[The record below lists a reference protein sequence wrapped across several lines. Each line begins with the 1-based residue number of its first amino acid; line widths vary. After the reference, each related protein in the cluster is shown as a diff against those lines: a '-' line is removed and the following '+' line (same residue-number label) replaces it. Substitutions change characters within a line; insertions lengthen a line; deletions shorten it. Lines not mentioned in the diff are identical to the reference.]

1 MCGQFDPALG
11 DNMIKFQWEKTAYGF
26 RVWAKKYD
34 ALAYVY
40 FGHYSTKKAALDAY
54 DAEQCNY

>member
-1 MCGQFDPALG
+1 
-11 DNMIKFQWEKTAYGF
+11 MIKFRWEKTAYGF
-26 RVWAKKYD
+26 RAWAKKYD

-40 FGHYSTKKAALDAY
+40 FGHFRTKKAALDAY